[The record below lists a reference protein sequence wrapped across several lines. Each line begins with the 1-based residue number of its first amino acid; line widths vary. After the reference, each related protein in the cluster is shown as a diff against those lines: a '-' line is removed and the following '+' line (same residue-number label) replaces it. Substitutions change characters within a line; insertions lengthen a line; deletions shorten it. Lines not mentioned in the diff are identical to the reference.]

1 MEVIESGKKYEFGSQ
16 LRYDTMVMLMSSKDA
31 RVCHIDFKK
40 DKEVRCTELLARAI
54 LDNPKARDSMGDVF
68 IRRIGHIG
76 KVGVGEDR
84 VFKEIYYDTVK
95 SNKLDAMEAKL
106 KEMEAKLNTTNT
118 KVEPEP
124 KIAEPDVK
132 VARSSEKRNK
142 EDKPKD
148 L

>member
-16 LRYDTMVMLMSSKDA
+16 LRYDTTVMLMSSKDA
-31 RVCHIDFKK
+31 RVCHIDFVK

-106 KEMEAKLNTTNT
+106 KEMEAKLNV
-118 KVEPEP
+118 KAEQEP
-124 KIAEPDVK
+124 KIVEPDVK